1 MHLPKKQSLYDCC
14 KEYLQ
19 KRYDAI
25 DLRLKDINDSLSAET
40 KSSVGDKYETGRA
53 MLHLEKEKQMVQLS
67 NLEYSNKLLQS
78 IDPDVQ
84 NNTVQAGAFV
94 KTSKG
99 NFYIAIGAGKL
110 SVEAFDFYAITLSSP
125 IGKIL
130 FNKTKG
136 DKILFRGIEYII
148 EEIL

>member
-1 MHLPKKQSLYDCC
+1 MHLPIKQKLYDCC
-14 KEYLQ
+14 KQYLQ

-25 DLRLKDINDSLSAET
+25 HLRLQDINDSLAAET

-53 MLHLEKEKQMVQLS
+53 MLHLEKEKQMEQLS
-67 NLEYSNKLLQS
+67 NLEYSKKFLNS

-94 KTSKG
+94 RTSKC

-110 SVEAFDFYAITLSSP
+110 SVKAFDFYAITLSSP
-125 IGKIL
+125 IGKIM
-130 FNKTKG
+130 FHKSEG
-136 DKILFRGIEYII
+136 DIILFRGVEYII